1 VSRICIVTGAGSGIG
16 RASALALLQHD
27 WTVVLA
33 GRRIAKL
40 EETAALAEATS
51 ERAVALSTDISQPD
65 SVEALFGEVAS
76 RFGRLDLLFN
86 NAGDS
91 MPNMAVQDVP
101 YDEWLR
107 VVQTDVTGTFLVS
120 QQAFRMMA
128 SQSPMGGRIINNG
141 APSAHVPRPNS
152 VAFTVTKH
160 AILGLTRALSLD
172 GRDYNIACGQIDFGN
187 VTPQDG
193 SSQPAVR
200 QADGAL
206 RVEPTIDVKHVVE
219 AVLMM
224 ASLPLGVNVQY
235 VTLLPTAMPY
245 IGRG

>member
-1 VSRICIVTGAGSGIG
+1 
-16 RASALALLQHD
+16 
-27 WTVVLA
+27 
-33 GRRIAKL
+33 
-40 EETAALAEATS
+40 
-51 ERAVALSTDISQPD
+51 
-65 SVEALFGEVAS
+65 
-76 RFGRLDLLFN
+76 
-86 NAGDS
+86 
-91 MPNMAVQDVP
+91 
-101 YDEWLR
+101 
-107 VVQTDVTGTFLVS
+107 
-120 QQAFRMMA
+120 MMA